1 MMDKLPTELTTTGP
15 LAVTTRSLVKRFGR
29 TTALAGLDL
38 AVPEGSVYVLVGR
51 NGVGKT
57 TTINVLLDLVVA
69 DSGTAEVFGLDTRA
83 EGARVRAQVG
93 YVPER
98 HEVAYGWMRVG
109 ALMRYHA
116 GYYPAWDAAY
126 ADELSRL
133 FDIRADI
140 KFGRLSKG
148 QKRRVQLLLALAHRP
163 PLLVMDEPTDGLD
176 PVMREEALSAL
187 AAHLA
192 RFPTT
197 ILVST
202 HQVHEIERLGD
213 HLGLVRA
220 GRIEAQFSRDT
231 LRRYLHSYRLEVPDG
246 WAGVSAME
254 DVVIRRNGSGREIA
268 WTIWGNEAEVTE
280 RLGGAGAT
288 VRQVEPLTLEDAAL
302 SLLTQRATS
311 NGADGSEILQTIPAG
326 VGPAHGGE

>member
-1 MMDKLPTELTTTGP
+1 MMEQLPTELTTTGP
-15 LAVTTRSLVKRFGR
+15 MAVTTQSLVKRFGGAI
-29 TTALAGLDL
+29 ALAGVDL

-69 DSGTAEVFGLDTRA
+69 DSGTAEVFGLDTHTD
-83 EGARVRAQVG
+83 GARVRAHVG

-98 HEVAYGWMRVG
+98 HDVLYHWMRVG
-109 ALMRYHA
+109 TLMRYHA
-116 GYYPAWDAAY
+116 AYYPAWDAAY

-133 FDIRADI
+133 FGIRADA
-140 KFGRLSKG
+140 KFGKLSKG
-148 QKRRVQLLLALAHRP
+148 QKRGVQLVLALAHRP

-176 PVMREEALSAL
+176 PVMRDEALSAI
-187 AAHLA
+187 AAHMA

-213 HLGLVRA
+213 HLGLARG
-220 GRIEAQFSRDT
+220 GRIAAQFSRDA
-231 LRRYLHSYRLEVPDG
+231 LRRYLRNYHIGVSDG
-246 WAGVSAME
+246 WEGAPEMD
-254 DVVIRRNGSGREIA
+254 DVVIRRNGSGREVA
-268 WTIWGNEAEVTE
+268 WTIWGEESDVTE
-280 RLGGAGAT
+280 RLRGAGAT

-302 SLLTQRATS
+302 SLLSHGTAS
-311 NGADGSEILQTIPAG
+311 NGAAWSATRRTTPVG
-326 VGPAHGGE
+326 V